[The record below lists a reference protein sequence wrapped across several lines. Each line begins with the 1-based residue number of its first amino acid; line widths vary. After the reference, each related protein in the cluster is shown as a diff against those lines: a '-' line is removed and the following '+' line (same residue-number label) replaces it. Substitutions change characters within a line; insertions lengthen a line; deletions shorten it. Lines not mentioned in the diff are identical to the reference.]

1 MAQADH
7 IVRHHLSDRVFHWLQ
22 AICMFVLLGTSL
34 LPVMG
39 IQFSWVTIHWVT
51 GVVLTVAVLFHAV
64 RASIWQSLA
73 SMWISLR
80 DIQTLWRG
88 KELKPGKYS
97 VAQKFIHH
105 AATVVTLLAIVTGFI
120 MMVGIDGPFWERNP
134 YFVSADTRGVIYV
147 LHGFTALF
155 FVTMTIVH
163 IYFALRPEKI
173 HFTRSMILGWITR
186 QEFFDNHDPAQWPD
200 AQLRDGRR

>member
-1 MAQADH
+1 MSQADR
-7 IVRHHLSDRVFHWLQ
+7 IVRHRLPDRLFHWVQ
-22 AICMFVLLGTSL
+22 ALCMFILLGTSL

-51 GVVLTVAVLFHAV
+51 GVVLTLAVLFHTV
-64 RASIWQSLA
+64 RACIWQSLG
-73 SMWISLR
+73 SMWIGLR
-80 DIQTLWRG
+80 DIKTLWRG

-97 VAQKFIHH
+97 LAQKAVHH
-105 AATVVTLLAIVTGFI
+105 AATVVMLVAIVTGFI

-163 IYFALRPEKI
+163 IYFGLRPEKLY
-173 HFTRSMILGWITR
+173 FTRSMIKGWITR
-186 QEFFDNHDPAQWPD
+186 REYQENHDPQYWPD
-200 AQLRDGRR
+200 ADGAARR